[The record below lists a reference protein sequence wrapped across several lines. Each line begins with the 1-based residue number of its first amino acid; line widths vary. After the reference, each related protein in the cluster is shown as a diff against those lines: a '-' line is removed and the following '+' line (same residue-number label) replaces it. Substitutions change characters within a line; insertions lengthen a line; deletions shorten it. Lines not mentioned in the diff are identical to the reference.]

1 MKRVLSA
8 AAALVLAVSLQ
19 IVAQVPGIDQDPPGA
34 TLHHSIWD
42 AIVNG
47 LHDTKV

>member
-1 MKRVLSA
+1 MKRVLS

-19 IVAQVPGIDQDPPGA
+19 LVAQVPGFEQDPPGA
-34 TLHHSIWD
+34 TVHHSIWD